1 MVISRRRF
9 AENGKKFTER
19 KRHVKGVQSFCF
31 ASLDMQNLRRC
42 RCRRVEDLK
51 LSIQNS
57 EVVESFSTMTVLV
70 RTTFTRKIT
79 LKQDLIQ
86 HETIRRN
93 VNQIALMKNSVNS
106 STLARF

>member
-9 AENGKKFTER
+9 AENGKEIYRKKKARER
-19 KRHVKGVQSFCF
+19 RAKLFF
-31 ASLDMQNLRRC
+31 ASLDMQNLWRR

-86 HETIRRN
+86 HVTIRGN
-93 VNQIALMKNSVNS
+93 VNQITLMNNR
-106 STLARF
+106 L